1 MSPRVRWCLLS
12 TFQSSPTKIGDA
24 LVAHGDGTGALDAY
38 RKSLAIRDTLA
49 GRDPPN
55 TQWQVDLAVSCSK
68 PGAFS
73 GLERRD
79 FLVRGLKILP
89 ALRQADRLLPNQDRT
104 GWFESALKE
113 LDAKA
118 PQLAGGFGFGRLSPR
133 TLYPRSTRQK
143 PRI

>member
-1 MSPRVRWCLLS
+1 M
-12 TFQSSPTKIGDA
+12 
-24 LVAHGDGTGALDAY
+24 LVAHGDGPGPLDAY
-38 RKSLAIRDTLA
+38 RSASPSATPWP
-49 GRDPPN
+49 GRDPAN

-89 ALRQADRLLPNQDRT
+89 ALRQADRLLPNQDWT

-118 PQLAGGFGFGRLSPR
+118 PQ
-133 TLYPRSTRQK
+133 
-143 PRI
+143 

>member
-1 MSPRVRWCLLS
+1 MSPRVPWCLLS
-12 TFQSSPTKIGDA
+12 TFQSSPTKIGDV

-38 RKSLAIRDTLA
+38 RKSLAIRDPLA

-118 PQLAGGFGFGRLSPR
+118 PQ
-133 TLYPRSTRQK
+133 
-143 PRI
+143 

>member
-1 MSPRVRWCLLS
+1 
-12 TFQSSPTKIGDA
+12 
-24 LVAHGDGTGALDAY
+24 
-38 RKSLAIRDTLA
+38 
-49 GRDPPN
+49 
-55 TQWQVDLAVSCSK
+55 VSCRK

>member
-1 MSPRVRWCLLS
+1 MGP
-12 TFQSSPTKIGDA
+12 
-24 LVAHGDGTGALDAY
+24 GALDAY
-38 RKSLAIRDTLA
+38 RKRLAIRDTLA

-118 PQLAGGFGFGRLSPR
+118 PQ
-133 TLYPRSTRQK
+133 
-143 PRI
+143 